1 MHWALGEGYEVGRVL
16 KQGKSA
22 LDRHDERGLPTWGEW
37 GVPIQLET
45 GSGSFV
51 LREFCKR
58 F

>member
-22 LDRHDERGLPTWGEW
+22 LDSHDERGLPTWGEW
-37 GVPIQLET
+37 GVPIQSET

-51 LREFCKR
+51 SAA
-58 F
+58 